1 MIKFIFFG
9 TPEPAVTVLETLK
22 AKGYIPMLVVTAP
35 DKPKGR
41 GLMLHESPVA
51 LWAHKETIPVE
62 KPTTLKDGALTE
74 KIKSL
79 APDIAL
85 VFAYGKIIPNDVL
98 SAPTHGTLNIHPSLL
113 PLYRGPCPVEGALL
127 HGEKETGVSLMKIDA
142 EMDHGPILKQTT
154 SLIGENETA
163 PDLLERLCTE
173 GAVLFADTVAEYI
186 DGNITEKEQDHTK
199 ATYTQKIKK
208 SDGEVTLEI
217 SGETLWNK
225 YRAYT
230 PWPGIYFFTERN
242 GAKIRVAITKATYT
256 DGVFSIEK
264 VVPEGKREMDY
275 KDFQR
280 GQK

>member
-22 AKGYIPMLVVTAP
+22 TRGLIPSLIITAP

-41 GLMLHESPVA
+41 GLLVQASPVA
-51 LWAHKETIPVE
+51 TWAEKECIPVE
-62 KPTTLKDGALTE
+62 KPTTLKDGVLTG
-74 KIKSL
+74 KISSL
-79 APDIAL
+79 APDVAL
-85 VFAYGKIIPNDVL
+85 VFAYGKIIPEGIL

-127 HGEKETGVSLMKIDA
+127 NGDSLTGVSLMKIDA

-154 SLIGENETA
+154 SHINEEETA
-163 PDLLERLCTE
+163 PTLLNRLCIE
-173 GAVLFADTVAEYI
+173 GAELFSTTVEAYIADNVA
-186 DGNITEKEQDHTK
+186 EKEQDHTK

-208 SDGEVTLEI
+208 SDGEVSLEDD
-217 SGETLWNK
+217 SATLWNK

-242 GAKIRVAITKATYT
+242 TKRIRVSITKASYK
-256 DGVFSIEK
+256 DGVFTIEK
-264 VVPEGKREMDY
+264 VIPEGKKEMSY
-275 KDFQR
+275 ADFER